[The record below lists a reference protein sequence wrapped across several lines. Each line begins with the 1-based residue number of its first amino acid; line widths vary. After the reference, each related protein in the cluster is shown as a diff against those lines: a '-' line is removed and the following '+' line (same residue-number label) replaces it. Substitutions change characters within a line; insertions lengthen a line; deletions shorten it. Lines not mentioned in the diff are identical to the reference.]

1 MTIDYYLTGRDESKD
16 VEYYLYLAP
25 NLDVGRLQECKKWL
39 RRFHELWE
47 EGGSIPNK
55 ISLTNLPVD
64 VLEYIVLFKRLT
76 DACGD
81 YKHFVASIILDW
93 YGGTVAD
100 EFSIN
105 KKMSEDVRAVVVLT
119 PDLSMVDIKENPGYR
134 PKPEEPK

>member
-1 MTIDYYLTGRDESKD
+1 MTIHYYLAGRDESKD
-16 VEYYLYLAP
+16 VEYYLYLAS
-25 NLDVGRLQECKKWL
+25 NLELGRIQECKKWIK
-39 RRFHELWE
+39 RFYELWD

-93 YGGTVAD
+93 YGGTVVD
-100 EFSIN
+100 EFSIIN

-134 PKPEEPK
+134 PEEPK